1 MSELTDGTADIVG
14 SEDELV
20 YLDNGSQ
27 KRKLVSEIKLSQFNN
42 DSGFTTNTGD
52 ITGVTAGDALL
63 SGGSSGGVTVNV
75 DILELL

>member
-27 KRKLVSEIKLSQFNN
+27 KENIEVIDQFNN
-42 DSGFTTNTGD
+42 DSGFTTNTGVL
-52 ITGVTAGDALL
+52 VTAGDGL
-63 SGGSSGGVTVNV
+63 SGGGSSGGVTVNV
-75 DILELL
+75 DIQGTALTMR